1 MAIYCGVD
9 FHARQQTIAWCDTR
23 DGEIHFADLAHHVR
37 ESVREFYS
45 QFTDRVI
52 VGFEASGYSAWFEE
66 MITELGHEVWIGE
79 AAEIRRRARS
89 RQKTDRR
96 DAELLLDL
104 LLKDEFPRV
113 HRPTL
118 ESREILRQLRY
129 RQRLVRLR
137 TAVINSL
144 HAISLSAGVS
154 LKAKLLTKAGRKRL
168 LELRLS
174 LAHEQQRTEWLEL
187 IDQLNKRIERIEKQI
202 EEIAKADPRVQR
214 VRTHPGLGLLNGL
227 ALVHT
232 LWPVERFR
240 NRRQVAAYIGL
251 EPREYSSGEKQRFGR
266 ISKAGSRLLRH
277 LLVEAVLTAV
287 SPKNGDENLRRLY
300 FRLTHRRDKA
310 RAKVAVARHLLIH
323 AWIMLRDEINYAEF
337 HRRGVEVRS
346 ARKVQ
351 RPEVPGDLIGRP
363 TSGC

>member
-9 FHARQQTIAWCDTR
+9 FHARQQTILWCDSK
-23 DGEIHFADLAHHVR
+23 DGEIHFAQLTHYSLEPVR
-37 ESVREFYS
+37 QFYR

-66 MITELGHEVWIGE
+66 MLIKLGHEVWIGA

-104 LLKDEFPRV
+104 LLKGEFPRV
-113 HRPTL
+113 HLPAL

-129 RQRLVRLR
+129 RQRLVRLQ
-137 TAVINSL
+137 TSVTNAL
-144 HAISLSAGVS
+144 HAIALSAGLS
-154 LKAKLLTKAGRKRL
+154 LKATLLTKAGRKRL
-168 LELRLS
+168 CDLGLS
-174 LAHEQQRTEWLEL
+174 QAHQQQRTEWLEL
-187 IDQLNKRIERIEKQI
+187 IDQLKERIKRIERQLEQLA
-202 EEIAKADPRVQR
+202 EADPRVQR

-232 LWPVERFR
+232 LWPVNRFSD
-240 NRRQVAAYIGL
+240 RRQVAAYVGL
-251 EPREYSSGEKQRFGR
+251 EPREYSSGEKQRFGK

-277 LLVEAVLTAV
+277 LLVEAVTAAV
-287 SPKNGDENLRRLY
+287 SHKNGDEELRRLY
-300 FRLTHRRDKA
+300 LRLSHRRDKPKA
-310 RAKVAVARHLLIH
+310 RVAVARHLLIH
-323 AWIMLRDEINYAEF
+323 AWILLRDEIDYAEF
-337 HRRGVEVRS
+337 RRRGVEVRS
-346 ARKVQ
+346 ARGVQ
-351 RPEVPGDLIGRP
+351 RPKVPESLIGRP